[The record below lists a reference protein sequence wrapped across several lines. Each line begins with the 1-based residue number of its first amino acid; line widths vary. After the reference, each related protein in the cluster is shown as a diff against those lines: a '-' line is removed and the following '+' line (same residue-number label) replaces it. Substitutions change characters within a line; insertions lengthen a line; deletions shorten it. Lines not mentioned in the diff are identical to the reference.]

1 VKLCATGIAAV
12 YVAFP
17 ACVAVIEQV
26 PVATTVTIVPA
37 AVQTAGVVEAKLTA
51 SPELA
56 VAVSANAEMPKLTLP
71 GWGNKIVWVV
81 GATVK
86 LCVTGVAAR

>member
-1 VKLCATGIAAV
+1 VKLCVTGIAAV

-26 PVATTVTIVPA
+26 PTANTITIVPA
-37 AVQTAGVVEAKLTA
+37 AAQMAGVVEAKLTA

-56 VAVSANAEMPKLTLP
+56 DAVRANAGRPKLTLP
-71 GWGNKIVWVV
+71 GWGNEIVCAM

-86 LCVTGVAAR
+86 LCVTGVAAM